1 MASHSHDDNA
11 QRGFQ
16 REELIRLLCRALSR
30 LAVAAHGVDRRL
42 DSMLSEL
49 RQLLRRDIDDP
60 AQLVELVDA
69 IDSRI
74 KLVDDERDMRSD
86 MVQRAL
92 QQLIEQLLALRPPAA
107 LAGELKSLLR
117 TLKSKSE
124 DGEDLALLVRLPE
137 LQAQVLQGEGAPR
150 GGLLARWF
158 GGGGTTRQASPARDE
173 VAGSHADLTLSVRA
187 APDAA
192 ADQTVERKSAGGDS
206 NTLRGGSNTTRGGS
220 NTTSG
225 GSNPIPELP
234 LNRVPIVVEPVP
246 GSPTTDTE
254 PPFARI
260 STAVCDVLADLLQ
273 QIEPPPTASENYQHA
288 RDQISK
294 GLNWYEL
301 VSTLEEV
308 SLVVLA
314 ALDRDQGDF
323 QSFLLTLNHRL
334 EQAHEALQSS
344 LVQQSA
350 RASDDAVLNDTVRNE
365 VAQIQVQVAE
375 ATQLEVLK
383 TEVKQRL
390 STIIGAMDQHKSSE
404 QLRQVELE
412 QQLVVATAR
421 LKEVESHAVE
431 VERRLAEQQRLALLD
446 MLTQLPNRLAYEAR
460 LEQEFERWQRY
471 RHPLVLAVLDVDHF
485 KSINDN
491 YGHLAGDKVLRI
503 LAKTLRTRLRK
514 TDFIGRFGGEE
525 FVVLMPETPLDAA
538 LQTLETMCR
547 AVAECPFHFRAQP
560 VSITLSGG
568 VAEFVEG
575 VAAETIFER
584 ADAALYR
591 AKAEGRNRCVV
602 ARP

>member
-1 MASHSHDDNA
+1 MASASHDDNE
-11 QRGFQ
+11 QRGNQ

-42 DSMLSEL
+42 DQMLGEL

-60 AQLVELVDA
+60 AQLVEL
-69 IDSRI
+69 IDSIDNRI
-74 KLVDDERDMRSD
+74 KRVDDERDMRSD

-92 QQLIEQLLALRPPAA
+92 QQLIEQLLALRPASA
-107 LAGELKSLLR
+107 LASELKSLLR
-117 TLKSKSE
+117 TLKGKTE
-124 DGEDLALLVRLPE
+124 DGEDLALLVRLPD
-137 LQAQVLQGEGAPR
+137 LQAQVLQGDSAPR
-150 GGLLARWF
+150 SGLLARWF
-158 GGGGTTRQASPARDE
+158 GGGAASGPARREHSPDD
-173 VAGSHADLTLSVRA
+173 ASVDSEPHTA
-187 APDAA
+187 
-192 ADQTVERKSAGGDS
+192 SAGAIDDQS
-206 NTLRGGSNTTRGGS
+206 QEAVLVSAEPVLRGGVSAS
-220 NTTSG
+220 AY
-225 GSNPIPELP
+225 PESAPAVTGVLETP
-234 LNRVPIVVEPVP
+234 ADDAPV
-246 GSPTTDTE
+246 SSDSE

-260 STAVCDVLADLLQ
+260 STAVCDVLGDLLQ

-288 RDQISK
+288 RAQISK

-314 ALDRDQGDF
+314 ALERDQGDF

-334 EQAHEALQSS
+334 EQAHQALQSS
-344 LVQQSA
+344 ARHQSA
-350 RASDDAVLNDTVRNE
+350 RATDDAALNETVRGQ

-383 TEVKQRL
+383 DEVKQRL
-390 STIIGAMDQHKSSE
+390 STIIGAMDQHKNAE
-404 QLRQVELE
+404 QSRQHELE
-412 QQLVVATAR
+412 QQLAMATAR
-421 LKEVESHAVE
+421 LKEVESHAGAVE
-431 VERRLAEQQRLALLD
+431 KRLAEQQRLALID
-446 MLTQLPNRLAYEAR
+446 MLTQLPNRHAYEQR

-503 LAKTLRTRLRK
+503 IAKTLRTRLRK

-525 FVVLMPETPLDAA
+525 FVVLMPETPVDAA
-538 LQTLETMCR
+538 LQTLEAMCG

-575 VAAETIFER
+575 VPAETIFER

-591 AKAEGRNRCVV
+591 AKAAGRNRCIV
-602 ARP
+602 AQQ

>member
-1 MASHSHDDNA
+1 MASNSYDDNER
-11 QRGFQ
+11 RGIQ

-42 DSMLSEL
+42 DQMLGEL

-60 AQLVELVDA
+60 AQLVELVDS

-74 KLVDDERDMRSD
+74 KLVDDERDLRSD

-92 QQLIEQLLALRPPAA
+92 QQLIEQLLALRPAA
-107 LAGELKSLLR
+107 TLAGELKSLLR
-117 TLKSKSE
+117 TLKGKPE
-124 DGEDLALLVRLPE
+124 DGEDIALLVRLPD
-137 LQAQVLQGEGAPR
+137 LQAQVLQGDSAPR
-150 GGLLARWF
+150 SGLLARWF
-158 GGGGTTRQASPARDE
+158 GGGAAVGTTRRELPASEEATPAPRLDVVADTATDEAAEDKSTRGIAVQVAPKPRVDEAPRD
-173 VAGSHADLTLSVRA
+173 HAPIAS
-187 APDAA
+187 AA
-192 ADQTVERKSAGGDS
+192 ADLSTG
-206 NTLRGGSNTTRGGS
+206 
-220 NTTSG
+220 
-225 GSNPIPELP
+225 
-234 LNRVPIVVEPVP
+234 PVP
-246 GSPTTDTE
+246 ADGE

-260 STAVCDVLADLLQ
+260 STAVCDVLGDLLQ

-314 ALDRDQGDF
+314 ALERDQGDF

-334 EQAHEALQSS
+334 EQAHQALQSS
-344 LVQQSA
+344 LSQQNA
-350 RASDDAVLNDTVRNE
+350 RASDDATLNETVRKE
-365 VAQIQVQVAE
+365 VAQIEVQVAE

-390 STIIGAMDQHKSSE
+390 STIVGAMDQHKSTE

-412 QQLVVATAR
+412 QQLANATAR
-421 LKEVESHAVE
+421 LKEVESHAVA

-446 MLTQLPNRLAYEAR
+446 MLTQLPNRHAYEER

-503 LAKTLRTRLRK
+503 IAKTLRTRLRK

-525 FVVLMPETPLDAA
+525 FVVLMPETPLEAA
-538 LQTLETMCR
+538 LQTLEAMCG

-568 VAEFVEG
+568 VAEFVDG

-591 AKAEGRNRCVV
+591 AKADGRNRCVV
-602 ARP
+602 ARQ

>member
-1 MASHSHDDNA
+1 MAPNSHDDNA

-42 DSMLSEL
+42 DLMLGEL

-60 AQLVELVDA
+60 AQLVELVDS

-92 QQLIEQLLALRPPAA
+92 QQLIEQLLALRPAVA
-107 LAGELKSLLR
+107 LAGELKRLLR

-124 DGEDLALLVRLPE
+124 DGEDLALLVRLPD
-137 LQAQVLQGEGAPR
+137 LQAQVLQGDSAPR
-150 GGLLARWF
+150 NGLLARWF
-158 GGGGTTRQASPARDE
+158 GGGGETTARRTSSAREDVTSSDTE
-173 VAGSHADLTLSVRA
+173 ISVRQ
-187 APDAA
+187 PDAV
-192 ADQTVERKSAGGDS
+192 ADKEVERKSSHSAPAVVS
-206 NTLRGGSNTTRGGS
+206 RS
-220 NTTSG
+220 
-225 GSNPIPELP
+225 P
-234 LNRVPIVVEPVP
+234 LDLAPPVGEPVAD
-246 GSPTTDTE
+246 SAVVDTE

-260 STAVCDVLADLLQ
+260 STAVCDVLGDLLQ

-334 EQAHEALQSS
+334 EQAHAALQAS
-344 LVQQSA
+344 LSQQHA
-350 RASDDAVLNDTVRNE
+350 RVSDDAMLNDTVRNE
-365 VAQIQVQVAE
+365 VAQIEEQVAE
-375 ATQLEVLK
+375 AAHLEVLK
-383 TEVKQRL
+383 VEVKQRL
-390 STIIGAMDQHKSSE
+390 STIIGAMDQHKSTE
-404 QLRQVELE
+404 QLRHVELE
-412 QQLVVATAR
+412 QQLANATAR
-421 LKEVESHAVE
+421 LKEVESHAVT

-446 MLTQLPNRLAYEAR
+446 MLTQLPNRLAYEER
-460 LEQEFERWQRY
+460 LEQEYERWQRY

-503 LAKTLRTRLRK
+503 IAKTLRTRLRK

-525 FVVLMPETPLDAA
+525 FVVLMPETPLEAA
-538 LQTLETMCR
+538 LQTLEAMCR

-560 VSITLSGG
+560 VSISLSGG

-602 ARP
+602 ARQ

>member
-1 MASHSHDDNA
+1 MRASANTIL
-11 QRGFQ
+11 
-16 REELIRLLCRALSR
+16 E
-30 LAVAAHGVDRRL
+30 
-42 DSMLSEL
+42 
-49 RQLLRRDIDDP
+49 
-60 AQLVELVDA
+60 
-69 IDSRI
+69 
-74 KLVDDERDMRSD
+74 
-86 MVQRAL
+86 
-92 QQLIEQLLALRPPAA
+92 
-107 LAGELKSLLR
+107 
-117 TLKSKSE
+117 
-124 DGEDLALLVRLPE
+124 
-137 LQAQVLQGEGAPR
+137 
-150 GGLLARWF
+150 
-158 GGGGTTRQASPARDE
+158 SPFD
-173 VAGSHADLTLSVRA
+173 
-187 APDAA
+187 
-192 ADQTVERKSAGGDS
+192 
-206 NTLRGGSNTTRGGS
+206 
-220 NTTSG
+220 
-225 GSNPIPELP
+225 
-234 LNRVPIVVEPVP
+234 RVPIVAEPVP
-246 GSPTTDTE
+246 GSTSTDTE

-334 EQAHEALQSS
+334 EQAHDALQSS

-350 RASDDAVLNDTVRNE
+350 RARDDAVLNDTVRHE

-412 QQLVVATAR
+412 QQLVSAIAR

-538 LQTLETMCR
+538 LRTLEAMCR

-602 ARP
+602 ARQ